1 MSAGAATRESI
12 EILCDVVH
20 PTNLRAYCV
29 RKATQSLRY
38 LHVVWAENL
47 TRLQLKIE
55 IVGTTSNCLIMCI
68 PSLDL
73 PVVSAEAALNSYD
86 HYLTSTTIDRL
97 YLALKR
103 VEAFGHRADLAES
116 GASLARDLMIDA
128 LERRSALSLVRIGDG
143 EGNILAAFEPRF
155 QEARDHSTR
164 EILNM
169 MFATSGFSTA
179 EILRMRHDLIEA
191 LVNADILG
199 VSDWVRVGRLE
210 ALRQSPDG
218 RSDVRGYMGS
228 YESILQVDKALQASQ
243 PRRRLIVSNHIHRY
257 LMDFYASIA
266 SRADEVLLIGPYD
279 LSSALQQAFGIQK
292 VRTLTIPNQAS
303 STPGEGAKWF
313 PDAYDRL
320 LANMKV
326 GPGVLTLVAAGL
338 LGKALCR
345 HAQLQGAVALDIG
358 SVIDVWRG
366 KAVRNYHSPEFVDR
380 FRIADS

>member
-1 MSAGAATRESI
+1 MKSIGMLCAVLHFTKAARRARSKGDTVTTMFACCMGLTNSAR
-12 EILCDVVH
+12 
-20 PTNLRAYCV
+20 
-29 RKATQSLRY
+29 
-38 LHVVWAENL
+38 LHF
-47 TRLQLKIE
+47 KME
-55 IVGTTSNCLIMCI
+55 IVWTTKNWLIMRI
-68 PSLDL
+68 HSIDL
-73 PVVSAEAALNSYD
+73 PVVSAEAAANSYD
-86 HYLTSTTIDRL
+86 HYVASTTIDRL
-97 YLALKR
+97 SLALKR
-103 VEAFGHRADLAES
+103 VEAFGHHADLAES
-116 GASLARDLMIDA
+116 GASLARDLVIDA
-128 LERRSALSLVRIGDG
+128 LERRVALSLVRIGDG
-143 EGNILAAFEPRF
+143 EGNILSAFEPRF
-155 QEARDHSTR
+155 QDARDHSTR
-164 EILNM
+164 EILSM
-169 MFATSGFSTA
+169 MFATSGFSTT
-179 EILRMRHDLIEA
+179 EILRMRLDMIEA

-210 ALRQSPDG
+210 TLRQSPDG

-228 YESILQVDKALQASQ
+228 YESILQVDKVLRASQ

-257 LMDFYASIA
+257 LLDFYASIA

-279 LSSALQQAFGIQK
+279 LSSALQQRFGAQK

-303 STPGEGAKWF
+303 STPAEGAKWF

-320 LANMKV
+320 LANIKV

-366 KAVRNYHSPEFVDR
+366 KAVRNYHLPAFVDR

>member
-1 MSAGAATRESI
+1 MSEPSHAA
-12 EILCDVVH
+12 
-20 PTNLRAYCV
+20 PF
-29 RKATQSLRY
+29 
-38 LHVVWAENL
+38 
-47 TRLQLKIE
+47 
-55 IVGTTSNCLIMCI
+55 
-68 PSLDL
+68 
-73 PVVSAEAALNSYD
+73 VSAEAATNSYD
-86 HYLTSTTIDRL
+86 HYLAATTIDSL
-97 YLALKR
+97 SFALKR
-103 VEAFGHRADLAES
+103 VEGSGHHADLTES
-116 GASLARDLMIDA
+116 GASLARDLVIDA
-128 LERRSALSLVRIGDG
+128 LARRAALSLVRIGDG
-143 EGNILAAFEPRF
+143 EGNILSAFEPRF
-155 QEARDHSTR
+155 QDARDHSTR

-169 MFATSGFSTA
+169 MFATSGFSNA
-179 EILRMRHDLIEA
+179 EILRIRLDMIEA

-228 YESILQVDKALQASQ
+228 YESILQVDKALEASQ

-366 KAVRNYHSPEFVDR
+366 KAVRKYHSPEFVDR